1 MEEQLLWA
9 ATMVGTVACG
19 VSGALTAVD
28 RGMDLVGVLV
38 LGTVT
43 AVGGGILRDVM
54 LGRTPPQAFVENE
67 FLLAAMGTALL
78 VFLVALLLYTRI
90 QSRRRLVDNIINLF
104 DAVGL
109 GAYAMVGVRVSIS
122 MGYGDNVL
130 LTLFLGLITAAG
142 GGILRDLLCCR
153 VPFVLYKRVYVV
165 AALLG
170 CLVYYFTYPYQE
182 LVAMAA
188 GIGTI
193 TVVRVL
199 ASVFHWDM
207 PRVRPFEN

>member
-1 MEEQLLWA
+1 MEEQLLWM

-19 VSGALTAVD
+19 ASGALTAVD

-54 LGRTPPQAFVENE
+54 LGRTPPQAFVESV

-78 VFLVALLLYTRI
+78 VFLLALILYTRI

-109 GAYAMVGVRVSIS
+109 GAYAVVGMRATVAA
-122 MGYGDNVL
+122 GYGDNLL

-142 GGILRDLLCCR
+142 GGMLRDLLCCR

-165 AALLG
+165 AALAG
-170 CLVYYFTYPYQE
+170 CLVYYFLYPVQE

-199 ASVFHWDM
+199 ASVFRWDM
-207 PRVRPFEN
+207 PRVRPFEK